1 MAASPR
7 ALLRRRPVRL
17 LAAAGAVSG
26 AGDWVLLVALPVH
39 VFAITGSSAATATAF
54 LFELVPRLAL
64 GSVAGTVVD
73 RLDRARVLVWC
84 CLAQALLVAPLV
96 LVTSADRLWILYLCA
111 AVLGVLANVCGSA
124 QHALLGDVVEDRDL
138 PGAIALSS
146 LGDNVARLAGA
157 PLGGA
162 LVGLAGIDAVVGL
175 DVASFLVAAACVAAL
190 RCPRAQAGI
199 APAGTLRVWRD
210 GVRELAADGELRVA
224 AAVHAVGS
232 LAQGMFLVLF
242 VVWVGRALHGGGAE
256 VGVLRGVQAVGGV
269 LGAAVV
275 AGVAHRVR
283 PSRLM
288 GAGAVAFGVVS
299 MALWNAPAVTTAPL
313 LYVAGFVVV
322 GLPGAGYGAGAMAF
336 LQARTDPA
344 ARGRVLSTITALEDG
359 MQALGVLGA
368 GVLAA
373 HVPVVLAFSA
383 QAGIWIAAGL
393 LSLALFDRDGR
404 AAAVRVR
411 RGADRPDR
419 LARAVAGAVA

>member
-1 MAASPR
+1 M
-7 ALLRRRPVRL
+7 
-17 LAAAGAVSG
+17 
-26 AGDWVLLVALPVH
+26 
-39 VFAITGSSAATATAF
+39 
-54 LFELVPRLAL
+54 
-64 GSVAGTVVD
+64 
-73 RLDRARVLVWC
+73 
-84 CLAQALLVAPLV
+84 
-96 LVTSADRLWILYLCA
+96 
-111 AVLGVLANVCGSA
+111 
-124 QHALLGDVVEDRDL
+124 
-138 PGAIALSS
+138 
-146 LGDNVARLAGA
+146 
-157 PLGGA
+157 
-162 LVGLAGIDAVVGL
+162 
-175 DVASFLVAAACVAAL
+175 
-190 RCPRAQAGI
+190 
-199 APAGTLRVWRD
+199 
-210 GVRELAADGELRVA
+210 
-224 AAVHAVGS
+224 
-232 LAQGMFLVLF
+232 
-242 VVWVGRALHGGGAE
+242 
-256 VGVLRGVQAVGGV
+256 QAVGGV

-299 MALWNAPAVTTAPL
+299 MALWNAPAITTAPL

-393 LSLALFDRDGR
+393 LSLALLDRDGR